1 MTSEPTSTSNH
12 VQRGDLP
19 PSQPAEQPGARRLQG
34 RVGIVTGAGRGIGRE
49 TARALAAEGMSLVVI
64 SRTGAELRSLAQELQ
79 GAYDV
84 PVLPAAIDVT
94 DRAAIDRVLAHA
106 EQQLGP
112 IDLLVNNAGRIET
125 TERPFWEAD
134 AEELWA
140 VIETN
145 LRGPLLL
152 ARAVL
157 PAMVARG
164 HGHLVN
170 VTSRARAATRTGTY
184 TGYAVSKRALSVLT
198 EVLAA
203 PLVGTGVVV
212 LDLLPGLV
220 RTSMTAAMPVWR
232 DTPEEDVTSA
242 EVTGRVVVD
251 MALGRYDDRAG
262 TLLDAPNL

>member
-1 MTSEPTSTSNH
+1 MT
-12 VQRGDLP
+12 VDP
-19 PSQPAEQPGARRLQG
+19 PVTADASGRRLQG
-34 RVGIVTGAGRGIGRE
+34 RVAIVTGAGRGIGRE
-49 TARALAAEGMSLVVI
+49 VARALAAEGMSLLLLA
-64 SRTGAELRSLAQELQ
+64 RTGEQLRSLAEELQ
-79 GAYDV
+79 VAYDV

-94 DRAAIDRVLAHA
+94 DRAAIDRALAHA
-106 EQQLGP
+106 EQHLGP

-134 AEELWA
+134 PDELWA

-152 ARAVL
+152 CRAVL
-157 PAMVARG
+157 PTMVARG
-164 HGHLVN
+164 HGHIVN

-203 PLVGTGVVV
+203 PLVGSGVVV

-220 RTSMTAAMPVWR
+220 RTAMTDAMPVWR
-232 DTPEEDVTSA
+232 DTPEAQFTPASA
-242 EVTGRVVVD
+242 TAQVIVEV
-251 MALGRYDDRAG
+251 ALGRYDDRAG
-262 TLLDAPNL
+262 GLLDAPSEPGGRYGRING

>member
-1 MTSEPTSTSNH
+1 MTSEPSI
-12 VQRGDLP
+12 REAG
-19 PSQPAEQPGARRLQG
+19 RLQG

-49 TARALAAEGMSLVVI
+49 VARALAAEGMSLVLI
-64 SRTGAELRSLAQELQ
+64 SRTGAELHSLAEELQ
-79 GAYDV
+79 EAHGV

-125 TERPFWEAD
+125 AERPFWEAD
-134 AEELWA
+134 PDELWG

-152 ARAVL
+152 SRAVL

-164 HGHLVN
+164 HGRIVN

-184 TGYAVSKRALSVLT
+184 SGYAVSKRALSVLT

-203 PLVGTGVVV
+203 TLVGTGVVV

-220 RTSMTAAMPVWR
+220 RTPMTAAMPVWR
-232 DTPEEDVTSA
+232 NTPEEEFTPAS
-242 EVTGRVVVD
+242 VTGLVVVD
-251 MALGRYDDRAG
+251 VALGRHDNRSG
-262 TLLDAPNL
+262 GLLDAPNL